1 MVYGALR
8 GAYLLWS
15 QSSKNEDVGFRLAAK
30 GNPREPEEKQ
40 SSNKFN
46 LLVFFINIIDLEFTW
61 LFRNLRK

>member
-1 MVYGALR
+1 MYGALR

-40 SSNKFN
+40 SSNKFEYH
-46 LLVFFINIIDLEFTW
+46 LVELELHFVGPDP
-61 LFRNLRK
+61 N